1 MKTENL
7 IPQPKLRRMFG
18 GVSNMTLL
26 RWRQKGTLPEPIV
39 INRRN
44 YYRESDIAEMQERL
58 AGNPQTETTEAAEVL
73 K

>member
-18 GVSNMTLL
+18 GVSNMTLF
-26 RWRQKGTLPEPIV
+26 RWRQNGTLPEPIV

-44 YYRESDIAEMQERL
+44 YYRESDIAAMQARL
-58 AGNPQTETTEAAEVL
+58 TGSEQAETPAAA
-73 K
+73 